1 MAMSDRERQRAA
13 QAPRR
18 RARREMAR
26 AGVVFVLLSLLMS
39 AIAVNL
45 MFRDLGL
52 QALMRQLDLGRAEA
66 RLIAEVIYAIGR
78 SSDGL
83 DFSRVR
89 ASEGALEQIINER
102 LGLRPFVRHVEVRD
116 RFGSQFLFVARG
128 QDRTGPLLSR
138 PGGVAA
144 FGEETSIVTAELRR
158 GSQVEGEVRVGIAEG
173 AARRDLEE
181 LRRSLRLK
189 VLIAFGLAGALL
201 IVGLVYVIYLIRKNR
216 GLEQQRLEAERRS
229 YVGLLAS
236 GLAHEIRNPLNAM
249 NMNLQMLEEELQG
262 APGLD
267 DSDHN
272 ELLDST
278 KSEIKRLE
286 QVVSNFLVYARPAEP
301 RYETLDLN
309 DVVGKVARF
318 LRLDFEQHQVGL
330 ELDLDAML
338 PSVEVDEN
346 QFRQALLN
354 LLVNARQVLSGGGTV
369 TVRSRTGAAGEVLIE
384 VIDDGPGIPAGI
396 RERIFDVFYSS
407 RGGGTG
413 LGLPIARQIIERHG
427 GTLEVESTEGEGTRF
442 QIRLPRKHARRPAR
456 AEGKVE
462 ATS

>member
-1 MAMSDRERQRAA
+1 
-13 QAPRR
+13 
-18 RARREMAR
+18 MAR
-26 AGVVFVLLSLLMS
+26 AAIVFALLSLLMA

-52 QALMRQLDLGRAEA
+52 QAMLRQLDLGRAEA
-66 RLIAEVIYAIGR
+66 QRIAEVIYAIGR
-78 SSDGL
+78 TSDGL

-89 ASEGALEQIINER
+89 ASEGILERIINER
-102 LGLRPFVRHVEVRD
+102 LGLRSFVRHVEVRD

-128 QDRTGPLLSR
+128 QGRAGPLLSR

-144 FGEETSIVTAELRR
+144 FNEETSIVTAELRR
-158 GSQVEGEVRVGIAEG
+158 GSQIEGEVRVGIAEG

-181 LRRSLRLK
+181 LRASLR
-189 VLIAFGLAGALL
+189 VQVMFAFGLAGLLL
-201 IVGLVYVIYLIRKNR
+201 IAGLVYVIYLIRKNR
-216 GLEQQRLEAERRS
+216 RLEQQQLAAERRS
-229 YVGLLAS
+229 YVGFLAS

-262 APGLD
+262 VPDLD
-267 DSDHN
+267 DSDHH

-286 QVVSNFLVYARPAEP
+286 QVVSNFLVYARPAAPNFEN
-301 RYETLDLN
+301 LDLN
-309 DVVGKVARF
+309 EVIGKVARF

-354 LLVNARQVLSGGGTV
+354 LLVNARQVLSGGGSV
-369 TVRSRTGAAGEVLIE
+369 TVKSRAGASGEVVVE

-396 RERIFDVFYSS
+396 RDRIFDVFYSN

-413 LGLPIARQIIERHG
+413 LGLPIARQIAERHG
-427 GTLEVESTEGEGTRF
+427 GTLDVESTEGEGTRF
-442 QIRLPRKHARRPAR
+442 LIRLPRKHARRVPQTESR
-456 AEGKVE
+456 
-462 ATS
+462 